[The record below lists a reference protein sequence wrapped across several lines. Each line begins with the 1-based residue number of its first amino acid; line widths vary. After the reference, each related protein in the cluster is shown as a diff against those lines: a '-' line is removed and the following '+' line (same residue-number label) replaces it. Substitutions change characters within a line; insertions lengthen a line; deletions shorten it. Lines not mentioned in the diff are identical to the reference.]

1 MAATGAADPF
11 DPYLMVVQPTVHAD
25 RIGIG
30 IGIGIGTRPALMP
43 DA

>member
-30 IGIGIGTRPALMP
+30 IGIGTRPALMP